1 MTEKK
6 KTGFFRG
13 IRNEFKKVTWPTKNE
28 IVKSTVVVVAALIA
42 MSILVKLLDTIFK
55 FILSFTV

>member
-13 IRNEFKKVTWPTKNE
+13 IRNEFKKITWPTKNE
-28 IVKSTVVVVAALIA
+28 VFKSTLVVIAALIG
-42 MSILVKLLDTIFK
+42 MSILVKLLDTIFQ

>member
-13 IRNEFKKVTWPTKNE
+13 IRNEFKKITWPTKNE
-28 IVKSTVVVVAALIA
+28 VFKSTLVVVAALIG
-42 MSILVKLLDTIFK
+42 MSILVKLLDTIFR

>member
-13 IRNEFKKVTWPTKNE
+13 IRNEFKKITWPTKNE
-28 IVKSTVVVVAALIA
+28 IFKSTVVVVAALIG
-42 MSILVKLLDTIFK
+42 MSILVKLLDTIFR

>member
-6 KTGFFRG
+6 KIGFFRG
-13 IRNEFKKVTWPTKNE
+13 IRNEFKKITWPTKNE
-28 IVKSTVVVVAALIA
+28 IFKSTVVVVAALIG
-42 MSILVKLLDTIFK
+42 MSILVKLLDTIFR

>member
-6 KTGFFRG
+6 KTGFFKG
-13 IRNEFKKVTWPTKNE
+13 IRNEFKKITWPTKNE
-28 IVKSTVVVVAALIA
+28 IFKSTIVVVAALIG
-42 MSILVKLLDTIFK
+42 MSILVKLLDTIFR

>member
-13 IRNEFKKVTWPTKNE
+13 IRNEFKKITWPTKNE
-28 IVKSTVVVVAALIA
+28 VFKSTLVVVAALIG
-42 MSILVKLLDTIFK
+42 MSILVKLLDTIFQ

>member
-13 IRNEFKKVTWPTKNE
+13 IRNEFKKITWPTKNE
-28 IVKSTVVVVAALIA
+28 VFKSTLVVIAALIG
-42 MSILVKLLDTIFK
+42 MSILVKLLDTIFR